1 MVHILGLR
9 NLAPRL
15 EQEQILSMIVDGA
28 QIKAARALLGWHQ
41 TELAAA
47 AGVHFN
53 SLLSLEKLGRI
64 SDATRE
70 LRSGTIERVEK
81 ALREAGISIYAHPVG
96 VYRN

>member
-1 MVHILGLR
+1 
-9 NLAPRL
+9 
-15 EQEQILSMIVDGA
+15 MIVDGA

-41 TELAAA
+41 AELAAA

>member
-1 MVHILGLR
+1 
-9 NLAPRL
+9 
-15 EQEQILSMIVDGA
+15 MIVDGA

-41 TELAAA
+41 AELAAA

-70 LRSGTIERVEK
+70 LRSVTIERVEK